1 MNKYAWND
9 AMILDKI
16 QEILKDKNIE
26 NMDITSEELE
36 RIKEQLSESISEED
50 LNNSSCLLAESIEEL
65 KAPKDD
71 IKAYINKLIKYIK
84 AHNLKCIMGEFD
96 GIECIIYAGFLSI
109 ILIAFLEYIHT
120 HVSLLKFTI
129 SSSED
134 NNIASFAFN
143 ITSSELSSIISEVL
157 NDKLFS

>member
-36 RIKEQLSESISEED
+36 KIKEQLSESISEED

-65 KAPKDD
+65 IAPKDD

-84 AHNLKCIMGEFD
+84 THNLKCIMGEFD
-96 GIECIIYAGFLSI
+96 GIEFEVYQNSNVDEVFKKYYDKYDEIYGISNMLSD
-109 ILIAFLEYIHT
+109 LG
-120 HVSLLKFTI
+120 LK
-129 SSSED
+129 
-134 NNIASFAFN
+134 
-143 ITSSELSSIISEVL
+143 
-157 NDKLFS
+157 